1 MIAPNNAKVCRNS
14 PVLSWFRK
22 RLTTPV
28 TCLLLGCFTL
38 WSIQS
43 SKAATLTW
51 VNGSANWDTTNPF
64 WNPGPVVWNNATFD
78 TALFTG
84 APETITLSSPISAG
98 GLIFNSNG
106 YGITGDTLTLGNS
119 TANFSPVIRV
129 NGMGFRSTIESVLAG
144 SLGFVKDGTGNLALT
159 NASNTYTGGTAVKNG
174 TLFVSNLQQLGASTS
189 TVAVTGISSLQFG
202 GGTLHYDP
210 GLMTGVTNPSAATF
224 SRNLSIGGRGSQN
237 IGAALITTG
246 FNTFSGNL
254 LLGSVAENRVI
265 TTAGITTVTG
275 QTTLGGSQSSLFYGN
290 GSYIFEG
297 AVTQVGAAATNGLY
311 KTGSL
316 IGSTMWLQNNNNS
329 FDNEIRIDSG
339 TVRAAT
345 GQALGYRVANAIRG
359 SGGTLEL
366 RVAPADVGGFATKGI
381 TLDGGFNVFADH
393 SIAGYGGTELN
404 QNINF
409 GAFAFNGVSRTFT
422 LNGRNGYGITM
433 GTNSTTSMGGNGNN
447 NIAFTNNSNGSLN
460 VNGVVQVGD
469 SGAARNFTITATGNV
484 SLNGR
489 INSNGTGFNHTFTK
503 AGTGVLTFNS
513 NGAAS
518 TYAGVTTITG
528 GTLRL
533 DSIANVLGVTSE
545 IRLGNAT
552 TTAGALDYTGV
563 GETVAT
569 PILLNTTTAPNIIMA
584 NGSGPVVFNGTI
596 FNTPGTTKTL
606 FLGGSSTEANQIAS
620 AIPGGGTMNFGKI
633 GAGTW
638 LLSGGNLF
646 TGTTTISNG
655 ILRLSANGATN
666 IIPDASAL
674 RFDVDALTRNQSA
687 GGTLDYAALDAG
699 STEAMGAL
707 TPVAGAGNVQI
718 TRSGTATG
726 PAKLTFS
733 AFTPSLGASLNYL
746 NSGPGVNG
754 TDFLLN
760 VTGLAAGFVNSR
772 AYFNG
777 SNFAFNDTTGG
788 VGNFFWRAPVYGTDA
803 GFVTSGTALTAAS
816 HNEITGSFSNGAATV
831 NSLRING
838 AQTLTLTGLLTVGGA
853 TGGGII
859 QTGGAGSITGT
870 GVTTNSAGDMVIRV
884 NGSADTLDLSAPISS
899 TTTGGLTKNGAG
911 TLTLNGAQ
919 AYTGAT
925 TINEGKVIVGSGSR
939 LGGASVSNNNNLAI
953 RQGATL
959 DVNGNTLGVA
969 AINGAGSVT
978 NTGAAAVLT
987 VGNNNQSGVFS
998 GIISGNLGITKAG
1011 TGSTLSFTGLNTYT
1025 GPTRLGGTGTL
1036 SVNNL
1041 ADGLLASG
1049 IGASSNA
1056 AENLVFAGG
1065 TLRYIG
1071 ASAEI
1076 YDVDGS
1082 PSVSTDRLF
1091 TLAGSGTIDSSGT
1104 YGNLNAAGG
1113 SNNASLI
1120 FSNTG
1125 DVVFEGAGT
1134 RLLTLTGTSTGD
1146 NEMRVRL
1153 INNGVDALSLTKSG
1167 AGLWILN
1174 PLTSNTY
1181 TGTTT
1186 INGSAATT
1194 PGVLQVANEALGVLG
1209 LSSGS
1214 NLTLGAATGPGILQ
1228 TTGTFVRALGTGANQ
1243 VQIGASGGGF
1253 AASTAPLTVNL
1264 GGAGATINL
1273 GSAPT
1278 AGSLLVLSS
1287 NTALAHVNLIN
1298 PINLG
1303 TAARTIQVEDNGNTG
1318 LDFAIASGVI
1328 SGGAGGNLTK
1338 SGGGALYLGNV
1349 NTYVGNTTVTGGQ
1362 LVVTSIGNSTGT
1374 ISSSLGASGGS
1385 LIYNPGDA
1393 DLNALIYVGAG
1404 ETASR
1409 GITFSSSSN
1418 WTANRTY
1425 RLEASGSAPLV
1436 LTGAF
1441 SNTTRGD
1448 TASRTIIFELRG
1460 WNTDRNEMAMTLTNS
1475 TNGTFP
1481 NTLVLQKTDG
1491 GTWVVSGPNTYT
1503 GGTNVNSGFLG
1514 ISGATVG
1521 ASGTAIGTGTLT
1533 ISNAGIFATNAG
1545 GLTIG
1550 NTTQIAS
1557 NTTAQFV
1564 GQNSI
1569 TITNTLRGA
1578 SGNPWTVSNT
1588 LDAGATLTLANGFLS
1603 LETGTTARTFSLRG
1617 TGATVIGGAIQ
1628 SSGTSATSFDIRTSN
1643 AAVTTLNAASTYT
1656 GTASLLGQGT
1666 LVLGAV
1672 GALSTPNFTLHG
1684 GVLQASINLTGASKL
1699 TNQITIGDNVP
1710 EVSGTNSIEFGATN
1724 TTMSASRLLMNNL
1737 SGGAK
1742 LTISSNITNSAA
1754 ATLTLAGSGNTDITG
1769 LVTTGTGA
1777 QGLANSGTGTI
1788 TLAGANNATGA
1799 LTANR
1804 GVITL
1809 GGASGAWTAGT
1820 FTLNAN
1826 GTLRLDNSISNNNDR
1841 LGTGAFG
1848 ITGGTLDFIGNS
1860 TTEVAGVLTVS
1871 GLMGS
1876 IKMSGT
1882 GSNTLT
1888 FASLAAFG
1896 GSGAAL
1902 DITEITS
1909 LGVNNKLFFTT
1920 PPALLPVT
1928 TGILG
1933 RVMIADD
1940 FATYNGT
1947 NGVVAFTGYNVTNDI
1962 NAAAA
1967 TDTMEVT
1974 ASAGLTANRTIN
1986 ALKIDGS
1993 GITVGT
1999 AGRMLTLTAGSIIN
2013 TGGDNTLTAAQI
2025 GLTNQGLIQVESGTT
2040 LDVNGSFTG
2049 IISKAGAGT
2058 LTLNSRQFY
2067 NSTTNVSG
2075 GMLELNGGLNT
2086 LFANGAA
2093 VPGALQ
2099 IDVGATVNLNGNTQ
2113 YVGAFNGVGSNLPG
2127 SAGTLTT
2134 SSGTPLFVFRDAATF
2149 AGQITGTINLGRVG
2163 TGTYVLSNASSVAG
2177 SLTLMGGTTRL
2188 QDDGTLLGLTGLDI
2202 NYATFELG
2210 NNQSLQ
2216 IQNNNRIHDTM
2227 PIYLRGGTLSVAGR
2241 VNMDATETFG
2251 VLTSS
2256 QGANTINLASGGTGT
2271 AGAFA
2276 SAEITFSSLTRS
2288 ANTTLN
2294 FTGGGNLGTQ
2304 GNNTRIFFA
2313 TAPSVVNSTDAMGA
2327 WAIHNSSDFA
2337 AYNTAYGVGAI
2348 GMAGFTPY
2356 VTQGI
2361 NAANVAPLSGVFA
2374 AGAITD
2380 INAVAASSILL
2391 GAGTTTTDMLR
2402 LSGGATLDLNFQN
2415 AGDTLNL
2422 ALGGLLRSNNNNA
2435 SSIGSTASRGILTS
2449 GLGELVVYNAQN
2461 TLTINS
2467 VIDGATK
2474 LIKSGAGTMTL
2485 TAPNTYSL
2493 GTVVSQGTVNISPT
2507 VTDGSV
2513 VVIPAGGLTLNGGV
2527 TGTGTAVNSTV
2538 AAGAIAA
2545 STALTMNGRTTL
2557 TYGNAHT
2564 NTLNSITI
2572 NNNGGEG
2579 APTLDIG
2586 NANSVLNLTTGS
2598 ISATSSN
2605 AATTAIIQDG
2615 ILRLAS
2621 GGNAFSIAPIAIGAQ
2636 TYTANQATLII
2647 SSVIADG
2654 LAASSITK
2662 TGNGLLQLSGQSTFS
2677 GGLTI
2682 SAGGLVVGA
2691 SSNPTF
2697 GGSGLIS
2704 SPLGTGSVTFG
2715 ADNLSLLVDNTSRSV
2730 ANNINFFDN
2739 TPTFENVGTTA
2750 STLTLSG
2757 TLNFGAVTTLT
2768 PSIPNPSLTVALL
2781 GPITNIGSMT
2791 SITRTGLGTLVFNAT
2806 GYTGDFDALAL
2817 GNGLAVSLLH
2827 DGLSPNVGNGN
2838 PETINLAGDVIFDTI
2853 GTGTITVNR
2862 AGGSLPF
2869 NLAANKIISPASIN
2883 TVLTNGLIVANT
2895 NGYGLQVADAGALV
2909 ASPSFTVNTATASN
2923 VTQGLYM
2930 AGALSGSGFVKAGPG
2945 TMVLGNATN
2954 TFTGN
2959 VNINNGV
2966 VSVSENA
2973 QLGNVANI
2981 VLLNPQ
2987 TGTAT
2992 LRATDSFS
3000 TSRLIQLSNT
3010 TNARAIEVVGGET
3023 LTLTSAFDLNA
3034 GAGATASLIKADNG
3048 TLLVDASNAGWS
3060 GALNI
3065 NAGAV
3070 LVNNNTLTSPL
3081 GTGTIFISP
3090 GAAVVGAALQLAG
3103 GVTINNPLN
3112 LQGTNNLLNGGI
3124 NFQGQLD
3131 NVSGTNTYA
3140 GAIAMPFDST
3150 IGARAGST
3158 LNITGLITA
3167 TGTHRLQFNAEG
3179 NINVTGGETGV
3190 LFGFDKYGAGT
3201 LTITSALF
3209 GGTIT
3214 TGGVKVE
3221 EGILVLS
3228 GAGTTNSNGAPNI
3241 VYQGATL
3248 RLDNSGT
3255 NTNNRLTARAVTL
3268 QGGTFD
3274 FIANNS
3280 TETAGA
3286 FISDQGANTINNGGS
3301 GTSALT
3307 FASYAG
3313 NAGSSLNITGTF
3325 GTATNFVKFTTPP
3338 ALTPVTTG
3346 ILNRV
3351 TVNGNE
3357 LASYNAT
3364 NGIVAFTGYSPATN
3378 ILSAGA
3384 AQTFNATPLTAN
3396 SLTGNQTLNALTLSS
3411 GGGAVNVGGLSG
3423 LNPTTLTLTSGTIL
3437 ANGSGTTSTL
3447 SVPVVA
3453 FAATEAIIH
3462 VANGQ
3467 TLNVTS
3473 GFSGTGGLSKN
3484 LPGTLN
3490 FNAQQFVSGA
3500 TYVNGG
3506 TLNLQAGATNTLLFN
3521 NAVAV
3526 NAGGTLDL
3534 NGGSQFIAGLS
3545 SASAGSSAGVNGGI
3559 VTNSA
3564 VTQSTLTLNS
3574 STSFAGEIS
3583 GNIYLNKTGTGGL
3596 NLQAPQTYTGA
3607 TLITGG
3613 TLTLADFATL
3623 PNTTQPIDIRYGTL
3637 ALTNSALTNH
3647 NNRVNDLAPINLSSG
3662 TLNYGGRAQM
3672 DTTESLGA
3680 VSLLQGNNNI
3690 FVDDGNAGLGSAVLT
3705 LASITQTDPT
3715 ATLRFNNLGD
3725 FGLIGTRG
3733 RVMITT
3739 NPSLANN
3746 LIGPWAIIDREY
3758 ASYDATYGVGGLNA
3772 VGFAGYAGSGLN
3784 TNPLANDNVR
3794 HTATGTT
3801 VMTANTVVNTLNLN
3815 QTTSNMILDL
3825 GGNTLRLQGG
3835 GLLIGQ
3841 NTDSTSVTIN
3851 NGTITSGTVGAAS
3864 DFFVT
3869 HAPYS
3874 NNTRA
3879 AIINAVI
3886 ADNAPVTGPVR
3897 LILSAGD
3904 TRPVA
3909 SGLTLGGVNTYTGG
3923 TVLNQSTIILGATGA
3938 LGTGGITV
3946 NGATL
3951 VQTAGGVI
3959 PAQALTMNGG
3969 SVVTLAGANSLTGI
3983 TFNNNG
3989 GAAPTL
3995 NPTGVLT
4002 LTGGIAS
4009 NPTNPGT
4016 VSTISNGTLD
4026 LNGAGSYS
4034 INVAATLINSV
4045 DVAPWQAGL
4054 IINSAIQNGAIVKTG
4069 AGVLQLGGAS
4079 TFAGGLT
4086 VNAGGLIIAT
4096 DTNSLILNDPV
4107 ATGPVGTGTLT
4118 MAANTT
4124 MLAGGAARTITNNV
4138 TFLGDSV
4145 FNGTNNLTL
4154 NGITTLPSVWN
4165 ATVTAPQMTV
4175 TIGDASPS
4183 LGTDVINKSGLG
4195 ILTVG
4200 NYAGTINASGGL
4212 LFSDDGNT
4220 LGTPE
4225 NVSLGGNLVI
4235 TGDTAI
4241 TVNRTGSG
4249 PNSRNKTLQ
4258 KVDLTVP
4265 GNIMSVSNQSGYGLE
4280 FTGNTLMTGPSHFAV
4295 GVATA
4300 SNVVQGLI
4308 LSGVVDDGASTF
4320 GIIKSG
4326 PGTLVLSGANTFGGV
4341 GQTIDILNGVL
4352 SVNSDAALG
4361 NAANTVTLNVDGSTG
4376 VGFRSTGTFSTGRTF
4391 LLNQANNAFEVTAGN
4406 NLTLTTPFTLS
4417 AASNTL
4423 SKNDNGIF
4431 TINADNTGWTG
4442 AVTIN
4447 AGALRAADPD
4457 ALGSGTVTI
4466 NNATNSALQLT
4477 GGITF
4482 ASPIIAATNGA
4493 SGFNTRGVIE
4503 SVSGINTI
4511 SSLITQNSGVAA
4523 TFGASGGATLN
4534 INGNIAT
4541 ANTTTFMAGASST
4554 VNLNSVLGNGG
4565 TAGVLN
4571 KIGSGDLNV
4580 TVNQPAITGAINVNQ
4595 GTMNVTGSGV
4605 TLGSTGLISIN
4616 ASGILEIDDSAGAA
4630 STHLGNRAVTIRGG
4644 EFIYTGNSANSA
4656 EVNTGVLTFAR
4667 MGGIFASN
4675 QTGAGTVSLTFASLA
4690 IGADATANFQGVNLG
4705 TATNKILFTTAPTLT
4720 PATTGILARASV
4732 NGADFA
4738 TYGANGIAAFSAYQN
4753 SNNPNTAAAT
4763 DTMNLTANAALTAN
4777 RTLNAV
4783 KFNGG
4788 TAITL
4793 GGAGFNQLVLTS
4805 GGILATGSA
4814 THVLSVPVLNNAAVQ
4829 NIFHVDTGSTLN
4841 VTSTLVGTA
4850 GLVKDGAGTLILSP
4864 TNLGGVSHNTLSGV
4878 VTVARGTLQL
4888 AGGTNTIAPNQF
4900 LVMGGPASTLDLN
4913 GTSQLFSGVLTDTAN
4928 PGSGGIIT
4936 SNAGTGQLVINQ
4948 DNTARNWA
4956 GSINGTVNLVRSG
4969 QNTLSIVSDNAYTG
4983 TTIINGGTTT
4993 LRDDGALSGTSAISI
5008 NYATLSLE
5016 NNVGFNSLDNRVN
5029 DGAPITL
5036 RGGTINF
5043 QGRSQT
5049 ASTELVGAV
5058 TLAQGNSFINS
5069 VVGGTGINSADLTLT
5084 SLTRAVGGGTINFT
5098 AATGGLIGSSSR
5110 ILIPI
5115 INGVSTSTAF
5125 NALNDGILGG
5135 WAVIGTS
5142 DWASYVPGL
5151 GVGAMGQQGFAQYSN
5166 IVTTPTTL
5174 ANSAATDNV
5183 NLNTASITSVVNDDV
5198 TINSLRFGNVT
5209 TNTVNIAAGKT
5220 LTLES
5225 GGLLFFS
5232 TAAQNLGAVVNQG
5245 ALTSSGPELFVYTQG
5260 TGPHNIN
5267 SVIIGTNTLVKSGGN
5282 TLNLAATN
5290 TYTGGTTVNQG
5301 TLTVAATGSIPLA
5314 TVPANGLVINNGT
5327 VTLNAAGGIA
5337 SGNIVTLRSAGSIL
5351 NLFGDNTL
5359 EGLVLYNTGGGSA
5372 NLQIN
5377 TFSTATAT
5385 GAGSNG
5391 ALTIGDSGIVASS
5404 ENVSSANIIVG
5415 RTDFGATAKTVQVNP
5430 LTTNGVITSP
5440 LNSTL
5445 QLQGI
5450 VGTDGGIIKTGNG
5463 VLQFNAQAHYSGPTT
5478 VNAGGIRTGVTNGGS
5493 RLSALTLN
5501 GASTSF
5507 NLAALNTTWGSLAG
5521 SGVVF
5526 NSGAAATLTVG
5537 FDDSS
5542 TTFSGQLARFNDAV
5556 INGVALQK
5564 IGLGTMTMTSA
5575 QSYATGTTGTITV
5588 NGGTL
5593 KYMDAGAA
5601 FPGTTGTGGS
5611 GGGTF
5616 TVNNGGLL
5624 ALDNTGTSNVNNRLG
5639 LNAVGT
5645 LNLQGGKLTI
5655 NGTSTVATPT
5665 SELITT
5671 FNVTNGGGRVELTPD
5686 AANPLTLTIT
5696 TLSNANNHGSLVVGG
5711 IDGSAAGTAGKGI
5724 LVITTPA
5731 LISGQGTGGNGTVTM
5746 GVRHDIL
5753 GDASATGLGTGFL
5766 VRDSVGLTYRALAA
5780 SELAPAIALPLTVDV
5795 DSITAGNQ
5803 AADDLNVG
5811 LVGVTQALN
5820 VNSIANTLTISGTST
5835 VNSGLGAAFGNYSPG
5850 GGLLGLTLSNASASL
5865 TLAGATGNINVGNF
5879 GSTSAGTTIYAHV
5892 IAGGTLNVN
5901 SAIGVGNT
5909 GGLAKADGGTMNLN
5923 NRAYYTGTTTINN
5936 GTLSL
5941 NSGTNNTLTVIPTA
5955 GGATVGQ
5962 VSLNGTGSVLDLMG
5976 RNQAIGVLTSVN
5988 PLPGNGGTVQNTGSA
6003 ATLTNIGT
6011 GTFSGSITGNISF
6024 TRAGNSTTTLTNANT
6039 YTGATVVRG
6048 GVLELRDSGTLAS
6061 TAGLMLNYGTLNWNN
6076 FGLNAAG
6083 APNPTRIAATNAVT
6097 LQGGT
6102 FTINGAGST
6111 DTIAT
6116 LNSVTVTGGNNF
6128 INTLPYINEGSTV
6141 KLTIG
6146 NLVRNVATKSGVVF
6160 NGFTTNN
6167 STGSN
6172 TLGGQGLT
6180 TNSNIFLNQVNGT
6193 AFSASNLV
6201 NNLIGGWAV
6210 ADGST
6215 FATYSNAFGVVAM
6228 GNVYGGFSAPAFTG
6242 SDLTSTV
6249 ATGNYNEA
6257 GSGTTAITRTMT
6269 TGAKSANSWRIAQS
6283 GASTTI
6289 TPVSGTTYSFG
6300 VGIITNNNQAV
6311 TIGAV
6316 DATNTLA
6323 GTGADLFFYINSN
6336 TTVVQPSIIGSAAL
6350 ISNGPATLS
6359 LRPQFASNTYSGG
6372 TFVNNGTT
6380 NLQAASG
6387 LIAIPGNLTI
6397 TNGAVTMSTVP
6408 NQIAATSNVVINGG
6422 GSLTFPNYNNGPTQ
6436 TLASLT
6442 FNNEGGAAVPT
6453 LSLGTPTVAVS
6464 TLILSG
6470 ATPITSANN
6479 SLATTPTISTGAAT
6493 LTALQFSDPNPVI
6506 MVNSGLAETGLT
6518 ISATIT
6524 QNANMLSL
6532 SKSGAGVLALSGANT
6547 FTTGFNLNQGGLMFG
6562 AGSTGTVPT
6571 ITAGPVGTGTLN
6583 IAGGTSLLSDG
6594 TIRTI
6599 GNATT
6604 VNGDFTFAGR
6614 VAGNGVI
6621 LSGAMDL
6628 GATGRII
6635 TVESPA
6641 VTSTISGVIS
6651 STATG
6656 TALTKAGAG
6665 TLVLSNATSNL
6676 GGAGILISG
6685 GILKNGIANALPNN
6699 SLLTINAGAGYDLN
6713 DNSQIIQQIAG
6724 AGFIT
6729 NSTNTSD
6736 TLTVGGTSATDATT
6750 IADSTF
6756 GGVLTDNRLAQAS
6769 STLVLTKVGAGT
6781 LTLTGANTYAGATNV
6796 RSGTVVIGADNTLPI
6811 TTTVNMGGTGL
6822 AGPAGN
6828 LDLTGF
6834 NQTIGAFNVVS
6845 DTASANQILIGA
6857 GKSLTITGNV
6867 LIGSATDATTTL
6879 LTATGAGTLNVTNPA
6894 TGNNFLVGNHQ
6905 GNQAEADFSGLAALN
6920 INVGGTVQVSSTSG
6934 TNLTGKGT
6942 MTLATTSTITAAAL
6956 TVGGGG
6962 SYGGNLNQVNS
6973 LFLGA
6978 GVNTLNVDTINVGT
6992 GARDFGSVTFDGAS
7006 GSIIVR
7012 AKDGVGRAAFNMGTT
7027 GGTTGVATA
7036 AGLQNTFDITGHNAD
7051 LLLGAVAMGTQA
7063 TRGDTLNNVFSFD
7076 TGTLDMTSLT
7086 MSVKTGTPL
7095 AGTHTVNST
7104 LNLGGGTVII
7114 GNIAQM
7120 GQSSTSDNKANAT
7133 INVTGG
7139 NVTIG
7144 TGSGTAI
7151 TMASAGS
7158 GTQATGLLNLTGG
7171 STTVTGDIVK
7181 TGGAGTT
7188 SATVTVNGGLLDMSG
7203 KNIGT
7208 GSSTVVLN
7216 AQAGTLQNLNELNGG
7231 AVLTKT
7237 TGGTLI
7243 MQGVNAYTGGTA
7255 INAGILQ
7262 VNSTAALGTV
7272 GTISFGGGTLQYT
7285 ANNTTDYSS
7294 RFSTAASQAVS
7305 IDTNAQNV
7313 TFATALTSSGGTLAK
7328 TGAGTLILTAASTY
7342 SGTTTVNG
7350 GTLQVG
7356 TTATAGTA
7364 GLGGAGDVVVNAGG
7378 TLAGTG
7384 NAVNPTITGS
7394 VILGGTG
7401 TSLAVMAPGDTTG
7414 TLAEQN
7420 ARMNLGGSLTLN
7432 ASGQLQFQLTAPTYQ
7447 DVDYLGGTNDALA
7460 YLTLNPGKVSQWNSA
7475 TPGSHDFVNVAGA
7488 LTINANRADSAYGMG
7503 TVQLFLNSYTSPMMG
7518 DVFNL
7523 IDWAGALGGGV
7534 FNAGTGFS
7542 SGGAHGDFDLP
7553 TLTGG
7558 LVWDTSAFASYGVV
7572 VVVPEPGR
7580 VLFLLM
7586 GLLALAFRRRR

>member
-1 MIAPNNAKVCRNS
+1 MIHTDLSNTRRNS

-22 RLTTPV
+22 RLQTPV

-38 WSIQS
+38 WSVQS

-51 VNGSANWDTTNPF
+51 INGSATWDTTSPF
-64 WNPGPVVWNNATFD
+64 WNPGPVVWNNAAFD

-84 APETITLSSPISAG
+84 APETITLGGPITAG
-98 GLIFNSNG
+98 G
-106 YGITGDTLTLGNS
+106 
-119 TANFSPVIRV
+119 
-129 NGMGFRSTIESVLAG
+129 
-144 SLGFVKDGTGNLALT
+144 
-159 NASNTYTGGTAVKNG
+159 
-174 TLFVSNLQQLGASTS
+174 
-189 TVAVTGISSLQFG
+189 
-202 GGTLHYDP
+202 
-210 GLMTGVTNPSAATF
+210 
-224 SRNLSIGGRGSQN
+224 
-237 IGAALITTG
+237 
-246 FNTFSGNL
+246 
-254 LLGSVAENRVI
+254 
-265 TTAGITTVTG
+265 
-275 QTTLGGSQSSLFYGN
+275 
-290 GSYIFEG
+290 
-297 AVTQVGAAATNGLY
+297 
-311 KTGSL
+311 
-316 IGSTMWLQNNNNS
+316 
-329 FDNEIRIDSG
+329 
-339 TVRAAT
+339 
-345 GQALGYRVANAIRG
+345 
-359 SGGTLEL
+359 
-366 RVAPADVGGFATKGI
+366 
-381 TLDGGFNVFADH
+381 
-393 SIAGYGGTELN
+393 
-404 QNINF
+404 
-409 GAFAFNGVSRTFT
+409 
-422 LNGRNGYGITM
+422 
-433 GTNSTTSMGGNGNN
+433 
-447 NIAFTNNSNGSLN
+447 
-460 VNGVVQVGD
+460 
-469 SGAARNFTITATGNV
+469 
-484 SLNGR
+484 
-489 INSNGTGFNHTFTK
+489 
-503 AGTGVLTFNS
+503 LTFNS
-513 NGAAS
+513 NGYLLMGS
-518 TYAGVTTITG
+518 TLTLGAGAGSLSPVIAVNGLGARATISSILAGSNGFTKTGIGTLFLTNNANAFSGDLSVKNGVLTITDVGQLGTGTTAISVTGVAQTGNPGYSG
-528 GTLRL
+528 GTLLLAGSGTTFGTGLTLNREVTV
-533 DSIANVLGVTSE
+533 SGRGTNVVNNTGGLVSVGNNNVAGGLTLGSAAGENRIWATHGATTVTGGVNLGVTGQAQIFQGNGNWIISGVVTGAE
-545 IRLGNAT
+545 NANDRFIKVGQVIGTTLWLQNSGNTFTDSIRVDSGTVRVATTGALGLNIGTQSIDIQNGSFELRTDAPGDFINKSVIQRSNTSGNVFLDHDLSGPLGIGTSMQSQTVTLGGFRTNVGSAQTATFAINSRNGYGASFTDPLGGVLAAGGGDGNAT
-552 TTAGALDYTGV
+552 ININANGLVTFNGSLLGVSSGTNRVLSIGGNGDSRVTGSITPGGAGRHIFVKGGTGTLTLNGTAGTMLGSTNVTGTVAVTGMGAFNSSGVGALQLNGGALDYRGTGEV
-563 GETVAT
+563 STQLVNLLGTTGAGI
-569 PILLNTTTAPNIIMA
+569 ILA
-584 NGSGPVVFNGTI
+584 NQPSGTGLVFNGNPI
-596 FNTPGTTKTL
+596 GAGGIGAKTL
-606 FLGGSSTEANQIAS
+606 FLGGDSAASIINEIGGVINDSTSATSLAKVGGNTWLYDPSPSTYAAAVAVNSGATASGTGTNLITVASSAGIMVGQAVTGTNIPAGSVVVSISGNDIRLSNNIGTTAVAAGTALTFRAS
-620 AIPGGGTMNFGKI
+620 SNFTGNVTVSGGTLQARPT
-633 GAGTW
+633 AG
-638 LLSGGNLF
+638 SG
-646 TGTTTISNG
+646 NG
-655 ILRLSANGATN
+655 SDVINN
-666 IIPDASAL
+666 ASQLIFAADAL
-674 RFDVDALTRNQSA
+674 RGNQWAGGTFEYQGSAA
-687 GGTLDYAALDAG
+687 GGTL
-699 STEAMGAL
+699 TEQLGAL
-707 TPVAGAGNVQI
+707 TA
-718 TRSGTATG
+718 TA
-726 PAKLTFS
+726 
-733 AFTPSLGASLNYL
+733 
-746 NSGPGVNG
+746 
-754 TDFLLN
+754 
-760 VTGLAAGFVNSR
+760 
-772 AYFNG
+772 
-777 SNFAFNDTTGG
+777 
-788 VGNFFWRAPVYGTDA
+788 
-803 GFVTSGTALTAAS
+803 
-816 HNEITGSFSNGAATV
+816 
-831 NSLRING
+831 
-838 AQTLTLTGLLTVGGA
+838 
-853 TGGGII
+853 
-859 QTGGAGSITGT
+859 
-870 GVTTNSAGDMVIRV
+870 
-884 NGSADTLDLSAPISS
+884 
-899 TTTGGLTKNGAG
+899 
-911 TLTLNGAQ
+911 
-919 AYTGAT
+919 
-925 TINEGKVIVGSGSR
+925 
-939 LGGASVSNNNNLAI
+939 
-953 RQGATL
+953 
-959 DVNGNTLGVA
+959 
-969 AINGAGSVT
+969 GAGSVKVT
-978 NTGAAAVLT
+978 ANGGTPTLNFASLGTRTAGATLNLNPGPGTDITFTAAAGANGLLGGYATFGEAGTDFAASVLAAGTATALTGQLALPTSGATSTVNYQSTSTPGANLSAQSINSLKMSGPQTITLGGVLTITSGGLLFDNSTGAATIENNGTATNTLGAAAETIITINGSTPANALT
-987 VGNNNQSGVFS
+987 VNARIGSGAAS
-998 GIISGNLGITKAG
+998 LTKAG
-1011 TGSTLSFTGLNTYT
+1011 TGTLIVGGDNTYTGSTTVNDGILQMAAGSTTASLGVPAAGSVFSLRQNGIFDINGAGANVAPYTGGTALNTLTIGALNGSGLITSSSATPSAISLGASGTTVATPVFSGVIQDGAGVVSVIKNGTSASVQALTGLNTYT
-1025 GPTRLGGTGTL
+1025 GATIISGGSILLANSLANGAVSTMLTTTSGSDTATVASVAGLSVGQTIAANGNLPAGTTITAINGLTLTLSSNATGTAAASAAFGTAGSL
-1036 SVNNL
+1036 
-1041 ADGLLASG
+1041 GL
-1049 IGASSNA
+1049 SSNA
-1056 AENLVFAGG
+1056 AGNLVFNNGV
-1065 TLRYIG
+1065 LRYQ
-1071 ASAEI
+1071 
-1076 YDVDGS
+1076 GS
-1082 PSVSTDRLF
+1082 NATVYQTTQTPSVTTDRLF
-1091 TLAGSGTIDSSGT
+1091 TLAGNGTIQSSGQ
-1104 YGNLNAAGG
+1104 YGNSVLAGGTANNAA
-1113 SNNASLI
+1113 LI

-1125 DVVFEGAGT
+1125 DLVFNVVDSART
-1134 RLLTLTGTSTGD
+1134 LTLGGTSTGD
-1146 NEMRVRL
+1146 NEMRVHL
-1153 INNGVDALSLTKSG
+1153 INNGTGALSLTKAD

-1174 PLTSNTY
+1174 PLTSNSYNGTTTVSGGILRVANKDDAVQGLSASSPLVLNGGVLETSGSFTRNLGAPVAG
-1181 TGTTT
+1181 TGTTVQLPGGASGFSSATPGRLVVTIGGGDLTWGSTNFNPSSLVLGSGTALGETEITNNIAIGSAVRTIST
-1186 INGSAATT
+1186 INNG
-1194 PGVLQVANEALGVLG
+1194 
-1209 LSSGS
+1209 
-1214 NLTLGAATGPGILQ
+1214 
-1228 TTGTFVRALGTGANQ
+1228 TTGTM
-1243 VQIGASGGGF
+1243 I
-1253 AASTAPLTVNL
+1253 
-1264 GGAGATINL
+1264 
-1273 GSAPT
+1273 T
-1278 AGSLLVLSS
+1278 AGIL
-1287 NTALAHVNLIN
+1287 
-1298 PINLG
+1298 
-1303 TAARTIQVEDNGNTG
+1303 
-1318 LDFAIASGVI
+1318 SGVI
-1328 SGGAGGNLTK
+1328 SGAGTGGNSIVKNGNGVLM
-1338 SGGGALYLGNV
+1338 LGNQ
-1349 NTYVGNTTVTGGQ
+1349 NTYTGSTRVDAGN
-1362 LVVTSIGNSTGT
+1362 LIVTSIGTGT
-1374 ISSSLGASGGS
+1374 SSSLGASGA
-1385 LIYNPGDA
+1385 LIYNGTGAA
-1393 DLNALIYVGAG
+1393 DLNALNYVGQG
-1404 ETASR
+1404 ETANRDLTLQGGS
-1409 GITFSSSSN
+1409 F
-1418 WTANRTY
+1418 TANRVY
-1425 RLEASGSAPLV
+1425 RMDSSG
-1436 LTGAF
+1436 TGALVWNTGTF
-1441 SNTTRGD
+1441 THTTRGD
-1448 TASRTIIFELRG
+1448 SVARVLTLELRG
-1460 WNTDRNEMAMTLTNS
+1460 SNTDNNQMNLVLANS
-1475 TNGTFP
+1475 TNATFA
-1481 NTLVLQKTDG
+1481 NVLHVTKTDG
-1491 GTWVVSGPNTYT
+1491 GVWILNPATPNTFTGNINAVAGLLGLTSNGIGSAANIALNNGGIFAYGGPLVTSTPIVGNNSTAVFAGTNAFTLNGTVTKTAGANDWTISNNLEGGALLTFNGNFVNAETATATRTINIRGFGSTVWNGIIQNNSGTSLTGWNIAIANDASFTFGGTSANTYT
-1503 GGTNVNSGFLG
+1503 GVTTLAQGNLILNKTLGIAQIGNGTSQFNFGGGVLTAQAGNLTGANALGNTVFLTGDPATIAGTNSIQFNGVLTNNGGNRTLFNDLSG
-1514 ISGATVG
+1514 
-1521 ASGTAIGTGTLT
+1521 
-1533 ISNAGIFATNAG
+1533 
-1545 GLTIG
+1545 
-1550 NTTQIAS
+1550 
-1557 NTTAQFV
+1557 
-1564 GQNSI
+1564 
-1569 TITNTLRGA
+1569 
-1578 SGNPWTVSNT
+1578 
-1588 LDAGATLTLANGFLS
+1588 GATLTLQGNVSLS
-1603 LETGTTARTFSLRG
+1603 NDATGRTLTLRG
-1617 TGATVIGGAIQ
+1617 PGDTIINGIVQNGGA
-1628 SSGTSATSFDIRTSN
+1628 
-1643 AAVTTLNAASTYT
+1643 
-1656 GTASLLGQGT
+1656 
-1666 LVLGAV
+1666 GA
-1672 GALSTPNFTLHG
+1672 G
-1684 GVLQASINLTGASKL
+1684 GLAY
-1699 TNQITIGDNVP
+1699 
-1710 EVSGTNSIEFGATN
+1710 
-1724 TTMSASRLLMNNL
+1724 
-1737 SGGAK
+1737 
-1742 LTISSNITNSAA
+1742 SAA
-1754 ATLTLAGSGNTDITG
+1754 AGTLTLTAANT
-1769 LVTTGTGA
+1769 
-1777 QGLANSGTGTI
+1777 
-1788 TLAGANNATGA
+1788 ATGA

-1804 GVITL
+1804 NTITIN
-1809 GGASGAWTAGT
+1809 GANGAWAGSVAVNP
-1820 FTLNAN
+1820 L
-1826 GTLRLDNSISNNNDR
+1826 GTVTLDNSTVNANR
-1841 LGTGAFG
+1841 LADAGAFTG
-1848 ITGGTLDFIGNS
+1848 QGGTLNLIGNASGTSETTGAMTLNSVQSYITMSGAGPNVLTFASVSFPNTGSSLNLSGVPDLGTTNQVKFTAAPTGSGLINGIMPRVFIGGGSDFAEYNAS
-1860 TTEVAGVLTVS
+1860 NGVQAFTGYVTDINTASATQTLNLTSNGNTTANRTVNAIKIDGAGLTIGGATLNRLTLS
-1871 GLMGS
+1871 AAAIINRG
-1876 IKMSGT
+1876 
-1882 GSNTLT
+1882 GSNTLST
-1888 FASLAAFG
+1888 PQVNLGANVGFIQVANATTLTVDSVLYGTGGLAKVLPG
-1896 GSGAAL
+1896 
-1902 DITEITS
+1902 T
-1909 LGVNNKLFFTT
+1909 
-1920 PPALLPVT
+1920 LL
-1928 TGILG
+1928 L
-1933 RVMIADD
+1933 
-1940 FATYNGT
+1940 N
-1947 NGVVAFTGYNVTNDI
+1947 
-1962 NAAAA
+1962 
-1967 TDTMEVT
+1967 
-1974 ASAGLTANRTIN
+1974 TANY
-1986 ALKIDGS
+1986 
-1993 GITVGT
+1993 
-1999 AGRMLTLTAGSIIN
+1999 
-2013 TGGDNTLTAAQI
+2013 
-2025 GLTNQGLIQVESGTT
+2025 
-2040 LDVNGSFTG
+2040 
-2049 IISKAGAGT
+2049 IS
-2058 LTLNSRQFY
+2058 
-2067 NSTTNVSG
+2067 STTN
-2075 GMLELNGGLNT
+2075 LLNGTTRLNVPLNA
-2086 LFANGAA
+2086 LFPN
-2093 VPGALQ
+2093 Q
-2099 IDVGATVNLNGNTQ
+2099 IFNINEGATLDLFGNTQ
-2113 YVGAFNGVGSNLPG
+2113 YVGQLSDPG
-2127 SAGTLTT
+2127 TMPDAGGHITT
-2134 SSGTPLFVFRDAATF
+2134 TT
-2149 AGQITGTINLGRVG
+2149 G
-2163 TGTYVLSNASSVAG
+2163 TGTFVTNMAASTLYSGDINGSVHFGRVNGNTLTLNSAQPYTG
-2177 SLTLMGGTTRL
+2177 RTTLMGGNTTL
-2188 QDDGTLLGLTGLDI
+2188 ESDGTILNSTEIHLNGGALLLSNNTGLQ
-2202 NYATFELG
+2202 T
-2210 NNQSLQ
+2210 
-2216 IQNNNRIHDTM
+2216 QNNNRIGDAI
-2227 PIYLRGGTLSVAGR
+2227 PIFMRDGTISYAGR
-2241 VNMDATETFG
+2241 ISTAATETFG
-2251 VLTSS
+2251 VITSA
-2256 QGANTINLASGGTGT
+2256 QGANTISIATGGGTITSADLTIAELVRSAGTTVNFTGTNLGQQGNNPRITFTTAPSIVSSGALGAWAIANSTDYAAYNTGNGVGIVGQGGFTGYDGTFGVGNLTELQATAHSVTTLAAGTTSTGLLKVSGAFNNNIAFTNSGDILNLELGGILRSNNSSSTSFGTTATRGIITSGTNELVIYSAATGT
-2271 AGAFA
+2271 A
-2276 SAEITFSSLTRS
+2276 
-2288 ANTTLN
+2288 N
-2294 FTGGGNLGTQ
+2294 FTGGSTTATSPVIAMTSTVGLTPGMTITNAGLPTGTYIVSVDSATQVTVSQNATATAGTQ
-2304 GNNTRIFFA
+2304 TF
-2313 TAPSVVNSTDAMGA
+2313 V
-2327 WAIHNSSDFA
+2327 
-2337 AYNTAYGVGAI
+2337 
-2348 GMAGFTPY
+2348 
-2356 VTQGI
+2356 
-2361 NAANVAPLSGVFA
+2361 
-2374 AGAITD
+2374 
-2380 INAVAASSILL
+2380 
-2391 GAGTTTTDMLR
+2391 
-2402 LSGGATLDLNFQN
+2402 GGA
-2415 AGDTLNL
+2415 
-2422 ALGGLLRSNNNNA
+2422 NNV
-2435 SSIGSTASRGILTS
+2435 I
-2449 GLGELVVYNAQN
+2449 V
-2461 TLTINS
+2461 NS
-2467 VIDGATK
+2467 VIQGAG
-2474 LIKSGAGTMTL
+2474 LNLVKSGAGVL
-2485 TAPNTYSL
+2485 NLSANNTYT
-2493 GTVVSQGTVNISPT
+2493 GGTTVVQGTVNLI
-2507 VTDGSV
+2507 GSG
-2513 VVIPAGGLTLNGGV
+2513 VVIPAGGILLGGATMTMLTNAGQIDPTNSVTLRRGSILNLAGSLGNNNTLDSLIFDNNGGATTPAVNIPAGSILTLTNSTPVSVTTSNAPFTPTIAGGTLALSAGANTFNVGPIQLDGTTYTAIQPSLNITSAVNGSLSSLV
-2527 TGTGTAVNSTV
+2527 KTGTG
-2538 AAGAIAA
+2538 I
-2545 STALTMNGRTTL
+2545 
-2557 TYGNAHT
+2557 
-2564 NTLNSITI
+2564 
-2572 NNNGGEG
+2572 
-2579 APTLDIG
+2579 
-2586 NANSVLNLTTGS
+2586 
-2598 ISATSSN
+2598 
-2605 AATTAIIQDG
+2605 
-2615 ILRLAS
+2615 
-2621 GGNAFSIAPIAIGAQ
+2621 
-2636 TYTANQATLII
+2636 
-2647 SSVIADG
+2647 
-2654 LAASSITK
+2654 
-2662 TGNGLLQLSGQSTFS
+2662 LQLSGQSTFNGLTLSTGGILISGNSTPTS
-2677 GGLTI
+2677 GGAGLT
-2682 SAGGLVVGA
+2682 SGPL
-2691 SSNPTF
+2691 
-2697 GGSGLIS
+2697 GSGTVAAAS
-2704 SPLGTGSVTFG
+2704 GTTF
-2715 ADNLSLLVDNTSRSV
+2715 LVDGSRSI
-2730 ANNINFFDN
+2730 ANDITFAGTPNFESTAN
-2739 TPTFENVGTTA
+2739 TA
-2750 STLTLSG
+2750 WTLTLSG
-2757 TLNFGAVTTLT
+2757 NLGGAGLGAT
-2768 PSIPNPSLTVALL
+2768 PTINVGNPFLTVSLL
-2781 GPITNIGSMT
+2781 GNMGAMTNIT
-2791 SITRTGLGTLVFNAT
+2791 KTGLGTLIFSSMN
-2806 GYTGDFDALAL
+2806 YTGDYDAAAL

-2827 DGLSPNVGNGN
+2827 DGIAPNKGNGVV
-2838 PETINLAGDVIFDTI
+2838 ETINLAGDVIFDAT

-2869 NLAANKIISPASIN
+2869 NQAANKIISPASIN

-2895 NGYGLQVADAGALV
+2895 NGYGLQVADSGAIGSLV
-2909 ASPSFTVNTATASN
+2909 AFTVNTATASN

-2930 AGALSGSGFVKAGPG
+2930 SGVLSGNGFVKTGPG

-2954 TFTGN
+2954 SFTGN

-2966 VSVSENA
+2966 VSVSENG
-2973 QLGNVANI
+2973 QLGNAANL

-2992 LRATDSFS
+2992 LRATDSF
-3000 TSRLIQLSNT
+3000 TMSRTIQLSNT
-3010 TNARAIEVVGGET
+3010 VNLRAIEVVGGET

-3048 TLLVDASNAGWS
+3048 TLLVDASNTGWS

-3081 GTGTIFISP
+3081 GTGTVFISP

-3112 LQGTNNLLNGGI
+3112 LQNTANRLDGGI
-3124 NFQGQLD
+3124 NFGGMLE
-3131 NVSGTNTYA
+3131 NVSGNNTYA
-3140 GAIAMPFDST
+3140 GSIAAPWDAT

-3158 LNITGLITA
+3158 LNLTGGIVYS
-3167 TGTHRLQFNAEG
+3167 GTHLLQFNSEAG
-3179 NINVTGGETGV
+3179 ANININTTPVTGAAWG
-3190 LFGFDKYGAGT
+3190 LDKHGAGT
-3201 LTITSALF
+3201 MTISVATPNL
-3209 GGTIT
+3209 
-3214 TGGVKVE
+3214 TGGGFKVRK
-3221 EGILVLS
+3221 GLMILN
-3228 GAGTTNSNGAPNI
+3228 GTGTSNSSGAPNLVI
-3241 VYQGATL
+3241 GGATL

-3286 FISDQGANTINNGGS
+3286 FVSDQGANIINNGGA

-3307 FASYAG
+3307 FASYTG

-3325 GTATNFVKFTTPP
+3325 GTAANFVKFTAVP

-3384 AQTFNATPLTAN
+3384 TQTFNATPVTAN

-3484 LPGTLN
+3484 LPGILN
-3490 FNAQQFVSGA
+3490 LNAQQFISGA

-3506 TLNLQAGATNTLLFN
+3506 TLNLQSGSTNTLLFN

-3534 NGGSQFIAGLS
+3534 NGGNQFIAGLS

-3564 VTQSTLTLNS
+3564 VTQSTLTVNS
-3574 STSFAGEIS
+3574 NTSFAGEIS
-3583 GNIYLNKTGTGGL
+3583 GNIYLNKTGTGSL
-3596 NLQAPQTYTGA
+3596 NLQVPQTYTGA

-3613 TLTLADFATL
+3613 TVTLADFATL

-3637 ALTNSALTNH
+3637 TLANSALTNH
-3647 NNRVNDLAPINLSSG
+3647 NNRVNDLAPINLSGG

-3739 NPSLANN
+3739 NPTMTNN
-3746 LIGPWAIIDREY
+3746 IIGPWAIIDREY

-3784 TNPLANDNVR
+3784 TSPLATDNVR

-3801 VMTANTVVNTLNLN
+3801 VMTANAVVNTLNLN

-3851 NGTITSGTVGAAS
+3851 NGSITSGTVGSPS

-3869 HAPYS
+3869 HAPYDS
-3874 NNTRA
+3874 DSRA
-3879 AIINAVI
+3879 AAINAVI

-3946 NGATL
+3946 NAATL
-3951 VQTAGGVI
+3951 VQTTGGVI

-3969 SVVTLAGANSLTGI
+3969 SVVTFAGANSLTGL

-4002 LTGGIAS
+4002 LTGGITS

-4016 VSTISNGTLD
+4016 VSIISNGTLD

-4107 ATGPVGTGTLT
+4107 TTGPVGTGTLT

-4295 GVATA
+4295 GIATA

-4326 PGTLVLSGANTFGGV
+4326 PGALVLSGVNTFGGV
-4341 GQTIDILNGVL
+4341 GQTIDILNGVV

-4406 NLTLTTPFTLS
+4406 NLTLTAPFTLS

-4423 SKNDNGIF
+4423 TKNDNGIF

-4466 NNATNSALQLT
+4466 NSATNSALQLT

-4493 SGFNTRGVIE
+4493 SGFNSRGVIE
-4503 SVSGINTI
+4503 SVSGTNTI

-4565 TAGVLN
+4565 AAGVLN

-4595 GTMNVTGSGV
+4595 GTVNVTGSGV

-4644 EFIYTGNSANSA
+4644 EFIYTGNAANSA
-4656 EVNTGVLTFAR
+4656 EVSTGALTFAR

-4690 IGADATANFQGVNLG
+4690 LGTDATANFQGVNLG
-4705 TATNKILFTTAPTLT
+4705 TATNRILFTTAPTLVGGAVA
-4720 PATTGILARASV
+4720 ATNGILARATV
-4732 NGADFA
+4732 NGSTFA
-4738 TYGANGIAAFSAYQN
+4738 TYNTNGTAVNTNGIQAFTGYNFTSATNIN
-4753 SNNPNTAAAT
+4753 SAAAT
-4763 DTMNLTANAALTAN
+4763 DTVDANAAMTTKNLTATKTINAL
-4777 RTLNAV
+4777 RLSGAV
-4783 KFNGG
+4783 GQ
-4788 TAITL
+4788 TV
-4793 GGAGFNQLVLTS
+4793 GGAAFNQLVLTS
-4805 GGILATGSA
+4805 GGILATGAA
-4814 THVLSVPVLNNAAVQ
+4814 THTLSVPVLNNAAVQ
-4829 NIFHVDTGSTLN
+4829 NIFHVDSGSTLN

-4864 TNLGGVSHNTLSGV
+4864 TNLGGVSHNTLSGI

-4888 AGGTNTIAPNQF
+4888 AGGTNTMTPNQF
-4900 LVMGGPASTLDLN
+4900 LVMGGPSATLDLN
-4913 GTSQLFSGVLTDTAN
+4913 GTSQQILGLLTDTAN
-4928 PGSGGIIT
+4928 PGSGGVIT
-4936 SNAGTGQLVINQ
+4936 SSTGTGQLVINA
-4948 DNTARNWA
+4948 DNTARTWA
-4956 GSINGTVNLVRSG
+4956 GSVNGAVNLVRSG
-4969 QNTLSIVSDNAYTG
+4969 QNTLSFASDNAYTG

-5008 NYATLSLE
+5008 NYATLSLD
-5016 NNVGFNSLDNRVN
+5016 NNAGFNGLENRVN
-5029 DGAPITL
+5029 DGAAITL

-5043 QGRSQT
+5043 QGRTQT
-5049 ASTELVGAV
+5049 ASTETLGAV
-5058 TLAQGNSFINS
+5058 TLAAGNSFINS

-5115 INGVSTSTAF
+5115 INGVSTNTAF

-5151 GVGAMGQQGFAQYSN
+5151 GVGVLGQQGFAQYSN

-5183 NLNTASITSVVNDDV
+5183 NLNTASITSLVNDDV
-5198 TINSLRFGNVT
+5198 TINSLRFGNVA

-5245 ALTSSGPELFVYTQG
+5245 ALTSSGPELFAYTQG

-5282 TLNLAATN
+5282 TLNLAGAN

-5314 TVPANGLVINNGT
+5314 TVPANGLVINNGV
-5327 VTLNAAGGIA
+5327 VTLNAAGAIA
-5337 SGNIVTLRSAGSIL
+5337 SGNIVTMRSAGSTL
-5351 NLFGDNTL
+5351 NLFGNNLL
-5359 EGLVLYNTGGGSA
+5359 EGIVINNMGGGSG

-5385 GAGSNG
+5385 GAGSTG
-5391 ALTIGDSGIVASS
+5391 VLTIGDAGIVVSS
-5404 ENVSSANIIVG
+5404 ENISSANIIVG
-5415 RTDFGATAKTVQVNP
+5415 RTDFGATAKTVQVAP
-5430 LTTNGVITSP
+5430 TTTHGVATSP

-5463 VLQFNAQAHYSGPTT
+5463 VLQFNAQAHYAGPTT

-5507 NLAALNTTWGSLAG
+5507 NIAGLNTTWGSLAG
-5521 SGVVF
+5521 SGFVF
-5526 NSGAAATLTVG
+5526 SSGAAATLTVG

-5556 INGVALQK
+5556 INGVFLQK
-5564 IGLGTMTMTSA
+5564 VGMGTMTMTSA

-5588 NGGTL
+5588 NGGAL

-5645 LNLQGGKLTI
+5645 LNLQGGKLTL
-5655 NGTSTVATPT
+5655 NGTSTAATPT

-5671 FNVTNGGGRVELTPD
+5671 FNVTNGGGRVELTAD
-5686 AANPLTLTIT
+5686 AANQLTLTIT
-5696 TLSNANNHGSLVVGG
+5696 TLSNANGNGSMVVGG
-5711 IDGSAAGTAGKGI
+5711 IDGSAAGTAGKGV

-5731 LISGQGTGGNGTVTM
+5731 LITGQGTGVNGTVTM

-5780 SELAPAIALPLTVDV
+5780 SELAAAIALPLTADV
-5795 DSITAGNQ
+5795 DSITTGNQ

-5811 LVGVTQALN
+5811 LVGVTQGLT

-5835 VNSGLGAAFGNYSPG
+5835 VNSGLGAAFGIYGPG
-5850 GGLLGLTLSNASASL
+5850 GGLLGLTLSNAAASL

-5941 NSGTNNTLTVIPTA
+5941 NSGTINTLTVIPTTGA
-5955 GGATVGQ
+5955 ATVGQ

-5988 PLPGNGGTVQNTGSA
+5988 PLPGNGGTVQNTGAA

-6083 APNPTRIAATNAVT
+6083 TPNPIRIAATNAVT

-6116 LNSVTVTGGNNF
+6116 LNSVTVTGGSNF

-6167 STGSN
+6167 STNGNN

-6180 TNSNIFLNQVNGT
+6180 TNSNIFLTQVNGT
-6193 AFSASNLV
+6193 AFSATNLV

-6215 FATYSNAFGVVAM
+6215 FATYSNVFGVVAM
-6228 GNVYGGFSAPAFTG
+6228 GNVYGGFSAPTFTG
-6242 SDLTSTV
+6242 TDLTSTV

-6269 TGAKSANSWRIAQS
+6269 TGAKTANSWRIAQT

-6316 DATNTLA
+6316 DATNTLTGA
-6323 GTGADLFFYINSN
+6323 GADLFFYINSN

-6470 ATPITSANN
+6470 ATPITSTNN

-6532 SKSGAGVLALSGANT
+6532 SKSGAGVLALSGASSN

-6562 AGSTGTVPT
+6562 ASSTGTVPT
-6571 ITAGPVGTGTLN
+6571 ITAGPVGTGTLT

-6594 TIRTI
+6594 AIRTI

-6628 GATGRII
+6628 GATG
-6635 TVESPA
+6635 THHH
-6641 VTSTISGVIS
+6641 
-6651 STATG
+6651 
-6656 TALTKAGAG
+6656 
-6665 TLVLSNATSNL
+6665 
-6676 GGAGILISG
+6676 GGE
-6685 GILKNGIANALPNN
+6685 PRR
-6699 SLLTINAGAGYDLN
+6699 D
-6713 DNSQIIQQIAG
+6713 QHHQRCHQQ
-6724 AGFIT
+6724 
-6729 NSTNTSD
+6729 
-6736 TLTVGGTSATDATT
+6736 
-6750 IADSTF
+6750 
-6756 GGVLTDNRLAQAS
+6756 
-6769 STLVLTKVGAGT
+6769 
-6781 LTLTGANTYAGATNV
+6781 
-6796 RSGTVVIGADNTLPI
+6796 
-6811 TTTVNMGGTGL
+6811 
-6822 AGPAGN
+6822 
-6828 LDLTGF
+6828 
-6834 NQTIGAFNVVS
+6834 
-6845 DTASANQILIGA
+6845 
-6857 GKSLTITGNV
+6857 
-6867 LIGSATDATTTL
+6867 
-6879 LTATGAGTLNVTNPA
+6879 
-6894 TGNNFLVGNHQ
+6894 
-6905 GNQAEADFSGLAALN
+6905 
-6920 INVGGTVQVSSTSG
+6920 
-6934 TNLTGKGT
+6934 
-6942 MTLATTSTITAAAL
+6942 
-6956 TVGGGG
+6956 
-6962 SYGGNLNQVNS
+6962 
-6973 LFLGA
+6973 
-6978 GVNTLNVDTINVGT
+6978 
-6992 GARDFGSVTFDGAS
+6992 
-7006 GSIIVR
+7006 
-7012 AKDGVGRAAFNMGTT
+7012 
-7027 GGTTGVATA
+7027 
-7036 AGLQNTFDITGHNAD
+7036 
-7051 LLLGAVAMGTQA
+7051 
-7063 TRGDTLNNVFSFD
+7063 
-7076 TGTLDMTSLT
+7076 
-7086 MSVKTGTPL
+7086 
-7095 AGTHTVNST
+7095 
-7104 LNLGGGTVII
+7104 
-7114 GNIAQM
+7114 
-7120 GQSSTSDNKANAT
+7120 
-7133 INVTGG
+7133 
-7139 NVTIG
+7139 
-7144 TGSGTAI
+7144 
-7151 TMASAGS
+7151 
-7158 GTQATGLLNLTGG
+7158 
-7171 STTVTGDIVK
+7171 
-7181 TGGAGTT
+7181 
-7188 SATVTVNGGLLDMSG
+7188 
-7203 KNIGT
+7203 
-7208 GSSTVVLN
+7208 
-7216 AQAGTLQNLNELNGG
+7216 
-7231 AVLTKT
+7231 
-7237 TGGTLI
+7237 
-7243 MQGVNAYTGGTA
+7243 
-7255 INAGILQ
+7255 
-7262 VNSTAALGTV
+7262 
-7272 GTISFGGGTLQYT
+7272 
-7285 ANNTTDYSS
+7285 
-7294 RFSTAASQAVS
+7294 
-7305 IDTNAQNV
+7305 
-7313 TFATALTSSGGTLAK
+7313 
-7328 TGAGTLILTAASTY
+7328 
-7342 SGTTTVNG
+7342 
-7350 GTLQVG
+7350 
-7356 TTATAGTA
+7356 
-7364 GLGGAGDVVVNAGG
+7364 
-7378 TLAGTG
+7378 
-7384 NAVNPTITGS
+7384 
-7394 VILGGTG
+7394 
-7401 TSLAVMAPGDTTG
+7401 
-7414 TLAEQN
+7414 
-7420 ARMNLGGSLTLN
+7420 
-7432 ASGQLQFQLTAPTYQ
+7432 
-7447 DVDYLGGTNDALA
+7447 
-7460 YLTLNPGKVSQWNSA
+7460 
-7475 TPGSHDFVNVAGA
+7475 
-7488 LTINANRADSAYGMG
+7488 
-7503 TVQLFLNSYTSPMMG
+7503 
-7518 DVFNL
+7518 
-7523 IDWAGALGGGV
+7523 
-7534 FNAGTGFS
+7534 
-7542 SGGAHGDFDLP
+7542 HGDRNGP
-7553 TLTGG
+7553 HKGRC
-7558 LVWDTSAFASYGVV
+7558 WH
-7572 VVVPEPGR
+7572 PGP
-7580 VLFLLM
+7580 LQCHQ
-7586 GLLALAFRRRR
+7586 